1 MEAYFQAF
9 AVFVS
14 DLSSA
19 IQFLIDWYGNVVRPK
34 YTATFFLSR
43 QSIITRCADER
54 VTAHFCQARVVFCHT
69 VKKTPSK
76 FERGEAYDYSSEL
89 YLTPDFR

>member
-19 IQFLIDWYGNVVRPK
+19 IQCLIDWYGNVVRPK

-43 QSIITRCADER
+43 QSIITKCADER
-54 VTAHFCQARVVFCHT
+54 VTAHFCQARVLFCHT
-69 VKKTPSK
+69 VKT
-76 FERGEAYDYSSEL
+76 AI
-89 YLTPDFR
+89 